1 MSVILSLWAKSL
13 ILELAGF
20 LVALFV
26 GFFFE
31 LQRLCFKVS
40 SSFLEEG
47 ELKGT
52 VQATLR
58 LFSIWALLF
67 QFPY

>member
-1 MSVILSLWAKSL
+1 MFLGLLLCVA
-13 ILELAGF
+13 F

-26 GFFFE
+26 GFSFE

-40 SSFLEEG
+40 SSFLDEG

-58 LFSIWALLF
+58 LFSI
-67 QFPY
+67 